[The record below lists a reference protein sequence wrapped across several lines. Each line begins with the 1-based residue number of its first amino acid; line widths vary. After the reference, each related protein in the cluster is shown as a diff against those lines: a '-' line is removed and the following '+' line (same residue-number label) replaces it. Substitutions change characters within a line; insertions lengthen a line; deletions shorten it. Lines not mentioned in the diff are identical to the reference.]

1 MQRNQQPSWLSSA
14 GQMASRVRSTGQ
26 LRSKSSIRYSRS
38 PRMHSLKVHTC
49 RHTARQSQGSGIWVL
64 AYAQVTGRNQFLSGG
79 TGAKTVSS
87 SEHYGKRCCQ
97 HWRVCVCVSLSAL
110 LKKNDRTP
118 EEMAEF
124 EEHAAL
130 SVLHRW
136 GEMNEFLH
144 GAVPLVPEH
153 VEIRSLQNSLS
164 PGLPQVTTRTT
175 VSTTGWTTTL
185 LADLHGRC
193 INGESFRVTS
203 TCGWTCSPMTSQP
216 RPPSTSSP
224 GRRKSRRLPF

>member
-1 MQRNQQPSWLSSA
+1 MHKW
-14 GQMASRVRSTGQ
+14 RVET
-26 LRSKSSIRYSRS
+26 
-38 PRMHSLKVHTC
+38 
-49 RHTARQSQGSGIWVL
+49 
-64 AYAQVTGRNQFLSGG
+64 
-79 TGAKTVSS
+79 SS
-87 SEHYGKRCCQ
+87 SLEALG
-97 HWRVCVCVSLSAL
+97 WILFPVSTDVCVCVSLSAL
-110 LKKNDRTP
+110 LKKNERTP

-175 VSTTGWTTTL
+175 VSTTGSTVTL
-185 LADLHGRC
+185 YADLHDQC

-203 TCGWTCSPMTSQP
+203 TCGWTCSPLTSQP

-224 GRRKSRRLPF
+224 GRRKSRRFSLLVEKLHTPKIVVAVTVCFCCCFNFHSYELRVIIWNTDDVFLDDVNPFTGEPSSDIYVKGLEQQSTQTHIHKA